1 MLSLVEKIVFVI
13 VLMGSLSWF
22 VQRGRLLVALV
33 NLGADDPDERRDN
46 PGGRLVEVLLDALL
60 QRKTLRKPWVGVLH
74 LLIVWG
80 FLIFAINTINHFV
93 GGVFGGFNMLGH
105 GGLAS
110 AYALVSDIFAVLV
123 LVGVI
128 GLAYRRFVV
137 KPESL
142 TAGSVESAV
151 VFLFIGGA
159 MVAHLVYVGVEI
171 VTGTSAHTNAHV
183 VSALV
188 AGAFGGLGEGA
199 LTVLMR
205 VAWWSSALMH
215 LVLIGLLVYPTKHQ
229 HLVAGPIKLFF
240 KRTRHRGNLK
250 MMDLEDEEAETFG
263 VSKLQDF
270 TQMQLLDH
278 YACIECGRCN
288 DFCPTHNS
296 GKALHPKSL
305 IHDIRGHLLADGP
318 KLLKAKAEEEV
329 EVPALI
335 GEVVSLESLWA
346 CTTCGACVEHCPMGI
361 EHVDKITDM
370 RRHQVLMEGAFP
382 EQAQN
387 AFRGMETAANPWS
400 LPQAERG
407 AWAEGLEVPT
417 MAEKQEVDILYWV
430 GCSGSYDDRNKKVSQ
445 ALVQILK
452 AAEVDFAI
460 LGEEERCTCESARR
474 LGNEMLFQMA
484 SMEIT
489 EVLKQYK
496 FNRILVQ
503 CPHCLNTLANEHPDF
518 GGEYEVVHHTD
529 YINELIRDKR
539 LQLYG
544 GQQQTTAL
552 HDSCY
557 LARYNDVVT
566 APREV
571 LRHAANEVQA
581 VAREGKSGYCCGAG
595 GGRMWLEE
603 TEGEAINQQRAG
615 ELLAT
620 GAKQVG
626 TACPF
631 CMTMLS
637 DGVKNQGADVP
648 VLDVAEIVAGRLGG

>member
-13 VLMGSLSWF
+13 VLVGSIAWF
-22 VQRGRLLVALV
+22 VQRGRLLVQLV
-33 NLGADDPDERRDN
+33 GLGADDPDERRDN
-46 PGGRLVEVLLDALL
+46 PGGRLVEVLLDSLL
-60 QRKTLRKPWVGVLH
+60 QRKTLRKPWVGMLH
-74 LLIVWG
+74 LLVVWG
-80 FLIFAINTINHFV
+80 FLVFSVNTVNHFA
-93 GGVFGGFNMLGH
+93 GGLLGGFNMLGH
-105 GGLAS
+105 GGLAA
-110 AYALVSDIFAVLV
+110 AYGLVSDVFAVLV

-128 GLAYRRFVV
+128 GLAFRRFVV
-137 KPESL
+137 RPESL
-142 TAGSVESAV
+142 ARGSVESAV

-159 MVAHLVYVGVEI
+159 MVAHLIYVGVEI
-171 VTGTSAHTNAHV
+171 VTETSPHPGAHI

-188 AGAFGGLGEGA
+188 AGAFVGLGEDTLGI
-199 LTVLMR
+199 LMH
-205 VAWWSSALMH
+205 VAWWSSAVMH

-229 HLVAGPIKLFF
+229 HLIAGPIKLYF
-240 KRTRHRGNLK
+240 KRNRHRGNLK

-263 VSKLQDF
+263 VAKLQEF
-270 TQMQLLDH
+270 TRMQLLDH

-305 IHDIRGHLLADGP
+305 IGDIKEHLLKDGP
-318 KLLKAKAEEEV
+318 ALLKAKEGEEV
-329 EVPALI
+329 LVPALI
-335 GEVVSLESLWA
+335 GEVVTLDSLWA

-361 EHVDKITDM
+361 EHVDKITDL
-370 RRHQVLMEGAFP
+370 RRNQVLMEGAFP

-407 AWAEGLEVPT
+407 LWAEGLEVPL

-445 ALVQILK
+445 SLVKILQS
-452 AAEVDFAI
+452 AGVDFAI

-474 LGNEMLFQMA
+474 LGNEMLFQTA
-484 SMEIT
+484 TMEIVET
-489 EVLKQYK
+489 LKQYK

-518 GGEYEVVHHTD
+518 GGDYEVVHHTD
-529 YINELIRDKR
+529 YINELMRAGKLTLNATDKVS
-539 LQLYG
+539 
-544 GQQQTTAL
+544 TAF

-557 LARYNDVVT
+557 LARYNDIVES
-566 APREV
+566 PRAV
-571 LRHAANEVQA
+571 LHAAGAEIKA
-581 VAREGKSGYCCGAG
+581 VAREGKSGFCCGAG

-603 TEGEAINQQRAG
+603 TEGEAINGQRAA

-620 GAKQVG
+620 DAKQVG

-631 CMTMLS
+631 CMTMLT
-637 DGVKNQGADVP
+637 DGVKATGSEVP
-648 VLDVAEIVAGRLGG
+648 VRDVAEIVAEQLV